1 MSRVYEI
8 PTHLQVE
15 DALIAGLTP
24 RQLLRLVGG
33 ASVAYAV
40 WDQLAF
46 LPTGL
51 RAGLAASAALLGVM
65 FALVQPAGRPLDQWV
80 FAAALFQVS
89 PSRWR
94 WRRTE
99 LLKPE
104 NVEPAEE
111 WSELV
116 SPVGWAREP
125 VGQVEAASWL
135 SAAGG
140 LVK

>member
-33 ASVAYAV
+33 ASIAYAV

-51 RAGLAASAALLGVM
+51 RAGVAGSAALFGVM
-65 FALVQPAGRPLDQWV
+65 FALVQPGGRPLDQWA
-80 FAAALFQVS
+80 FAAALFLVS

-99 LLKPE
+99 ALESE
-104 NVEPAEE
+104 NIEPDEE

-116 SPVGWAREP
+116 APVGWAEP

-140 LVK
+140 RSK